1 MCNLF
6 SVKEDL
12 RRAYRHLDEA
22 REEQNQA
29 KEEKAMKEIDDIY
42 KEVGRA
48 ILEDLNEDE
57 STRINNILDE
67 ADSRIETL
75 ELFNELRFINTY

>member
-12 RRAYRHLDEA
+12 RRAYRNLNEA

-29 KEEKAMKEIDDIY
+29 KEEKAMREIDDIY

-67 ADSRIETL
+67 ADNRIETL